1 MQQGEE
7 AGEKCEA
14 WEEAAEVWNDL
25 TVGQRRRC
33 PDLRPDE
40 SAQPSEGE
48 IELWH
53 FWQGVKR
60 AEAFAENE
68 AISVIK
74 TAAREGTWQASAWWL
89 ERKHRARW
97 ARQDKVTHEGRVDH
111 SHQLLPQSPQQI
123 EEAQRRLAEARALHS
138 GSEAPELPSPAS
150 SNGLEAALDSP
161 EAVIEA
167 EAVEIEEE

>member
-14 WEEAAEVWNDL
+14 WEDATEAWNDL
-25 TVGQRRRC
+25 TDQQRRRR

-40 SAQPSEGE
+40 ALQPSEGE
-48 IELWH
+48 IGLWH
-53 FWQGVKR
+53 FWQGVKK
-60 AEAFAENE
+60 AEAYAESE
-68 AISVIK
+68 AIGMIQ
-74 TAAREGTWQASAWWL
+74 TAANQGTWQAAAWWL

-97 ARQDKVTHEGRVDH
+97 GRQDKVTLEGQVDH

-123 EEAQRRLAEARALHS
+123 EEAQRRLAEARALYS
-138 GSEAPELPSPAS
+138 GSQAPELPSGAKA
-150 SNGLEAALDSP
+150 NGAEELL
-161 EAVIEA
+161 EA